1 MLVTC
6 QYTGIQFEA
15 KSARTKNHPEFSKLM
30 TEAHRLGIYDRYMR
44 SVEKAKSS
52 ATPDNPMTIDRAKAG
67 LEKIHKNH
75 LSEQDEQRKKDI
87 EFKNTIAA
95 AKAKREAQNAHLR
108 AHGYTW
114 HKASQ
119 DDVDDGFA
127 NDADWHL
134 LSNDGRE
141 VSVKQALDEIE
152 RGREVVLAE
161 IAQAEAQAE
170 AAAKAKRS
178 ANELRTSLATLIEDV
193 GEKPEGDH
201 DLDGEVLCDTGT
213 IYGTGSWF
221 VATQTHIWFV
231 KNNGMDGDDWQLNNV
246 RTGGAGGIGYR
257 INRTPATEYI
267 ISHLREINALTK

>member
-1 MLVTC
+1 MNTIC
-6 QYTGIQFEA
+6 QYTGIEFET
-15 KSARTKNHPEFSKLM
+15 KSKRTKNHPEFAKLM
-30 TEAHRLGIYDRYMR
+30 AEAHRLGIYDRYMR

-108 AHGYTW
+108 AHGYAW

-127 NDADWHL
+127 DDADWHL
-134 LSNDGRE
+134 LSND
-141 VSVKQALDEIE
+141 
-152 RGREVVLAE
+152 GREVVLAE

-178 ANELRTSLATLIEDV
+178 ANELRTSLATLIEDI

-231 KNNGMDGDDWQLNNV
+231 RNNGMDGDDWQLNNV